1 MHDVFAE
8 IFLFGSETE
17 DQEDDAESGGNQGG
31 VVGGAGEDKA
41 GKTQKDVGEREA
53 DGEVGHG

>member
-8 IFLFGSETE
+8 IFLFGSEAE
-17 DQEDDAESGGNQGG
+17 DQEDKSESGGYEGG

-41 GKTQKDVGEREA
+41 GQTQKDVGEREA
-53 DGEVGHG
+53 DGEVGHE